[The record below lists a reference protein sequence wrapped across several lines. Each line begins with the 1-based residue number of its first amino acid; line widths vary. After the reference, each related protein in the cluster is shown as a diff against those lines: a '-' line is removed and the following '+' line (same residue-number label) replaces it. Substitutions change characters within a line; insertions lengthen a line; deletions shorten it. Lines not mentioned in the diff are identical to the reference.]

1 MGFLGGVDGVASQ
14 QEMKQLLTSGVVHP
28 FMATT
33 TTNHTIHSHSNN
45 NSNSNSNTNNDPHL
59 DLQQFSLLHHQHQ
72 QQQQLQQQQQ
82 HHHQHQHHSSQSQQ
96 QQQQQNISFS
106 MMQSSPSSSS
116 LPGNNNNFIGGGKES
131 SSTGAYDLGE
141 LDQALFLYL
150 DGQTDHEQ
158 QRQNHNSSSSS
169 PPRGVGLGGGGGGG
183 GMRPPT
189 LNIFPSQP
197 MHVEPS
203 TKTSPGGVGVGG
215 EGGGQSTSGGSKRP
229 SEQPPAIELS
239 NNNKNNNNNKNKNQ
253 HDVAAEQSKSIKREG
268 NRKGPTSSSEQ
279 EGPKTPDP
287 KTLRRLAQNREAARK
302 SRLRK
307 KAYVQQLESSR
318 IRLAQLEQELQ
329 RARAQ
334 GIFFGG
340 GLGGADQGI
349 PVGVS
354 NISSDAAVFDL
365 EYTRWLEENHRLT
378 CELRAAV
385 QEHIPESELK
395 LYVDNCLAHY
405 DVVMNLKSM
414 VAKTDVFHLVSGMWK
429 TPAERCFM
437 WMGGFRPSELIK
449 IILHQIEPLSD
460 QQLMSMCGLQQS
472 TQEAEEALS
481 QGLEALQQS
490 LSDVI
495 ASDTLSCPPN
505 MTNYMGQMALAMNK
519 LSTMENF
526 VRQADSL
533 RHQTFHR
540 LHQILTTR
548 QAARCFLTIAEYFHR
563 LRALS
568 SLWMARPRQ
577 D

>member
-1 MGFLGGVDGVASQ
+1 MGFLGEVEAATAAAATQ
-14 QEMKQLLTSGVVHP
+14 QEMKQHLFTSGGVVHP

-33 TTNHTIHSHSNN
+33 AAAPTTSINSSNN
-45 NSNSNSNTNNDPHL
+45 ISSSKNINSNESSSHL
-59 DLQQFSLLHHQHQ
+59 ELQQFSLLHHHHHQ
-72 QQQQLQQQQQ
+72 QQQQPQHHHHQQ
-82 HHHQHQHHSSQSQQ
+82 HH
-96 QQQQQNISFS
+96 QNISFN

-116 LPGNNNNFIGGGKES
+116 LPGNNFIGTGKENS

-158 QRQNHNSSSSS
+158 QRQTHNSSSTS
-169 PPRGVGLGGGGGGG
+169 PHSGGGLGGGVGGGGG

-203 TKTSPGGVGVGG
+203 TKPSPGVLG
-215 EGGGQSTSGGSKRP
+215 GGGQSTSGGTKRA
-229 SEQPPAIELS
+229 SEQPPPIELS
-239 NNNKNNNNNKNKNQ
+239 NNNNNNNNNNKSKNQ
-253 HDVAAEQSKSIKREG
+253 PAEQSKSIKREG

-340 GLGGADQGI
+340 GVAGGGGTDQGV
-349 PVGVS
+349 PLGVT

-365 EYTRWLEENHRLT
+365 EYTRWLEEHHRLT

-385 QEHIPESELK
+385 QEHISENELK
-395 LYVDNCLAHY
+395 MYVDNCLAHY
-405 DVVMNLKSM
+405 DVIMNLKGM

-437 WMGGFRPSELIK
+437 WMGGFRPSEVIK

-460 QQLMSMCGLQQS
+460 QQLMGICGLQQS
-472 TQEAEEALS
+472 THEAEEALS
-481 QGLEALQQS
+481 QGLDALQQS

-495 ASDTLSCPPN
+495 ASDALSCPPN

-526 VRQADSL
+526 VRQGDSL

-577 D
+577 E